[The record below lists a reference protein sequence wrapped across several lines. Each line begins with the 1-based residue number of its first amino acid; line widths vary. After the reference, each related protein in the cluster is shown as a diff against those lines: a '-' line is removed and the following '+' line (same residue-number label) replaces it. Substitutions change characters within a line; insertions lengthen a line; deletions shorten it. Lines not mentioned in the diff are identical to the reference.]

1 MRKRIRHFLA
11 FQLALITL
19 LLCPV
24 NAYASVLATASNMED
39 YPSMDDY
46 SDGEY
51 MPDNIMSRYEESF
64 EYCPDMPPNPH
75 ARIALAD
82 DVVMVIV
89 ALLAA
94 CGIYVGSNSDLVHQI
109 VSGFDTYIRR
119 TAGNVKSVMTAWAA
133 VLSAEAGKTIEGI
146 KVLLPYLRDYLKSF
160 FIGYGTGALEYSY
173 STGAGALTDGP
184 YSLPGI
190 AFQEKYNTYAFSFS
204 SLYETNMDYDIFWGQ
219 PSVPALDNLY
229 VAYLAGGS
237 ASKYIQVACI
247 NEDDVFEY
255 NGRPHF
261 GWRRY
266 VPADNAYKY
275 SNGVTR
281 YSTGNIN
288 IWASGSPYILDD
300 CIQMVANTISCPLF
314 KDADYARSF
323 LKYGSMDGLI
333 QPDPDFTVTVPNAW
347 TQLQQDTFDRFGN
360 TLTLP
365 STPEE
370 WEAIK
375 SQLASAATADDA
387 LKALSGVMDITSGGG
402 ITSMTPYLHLSYVLD
417 AVSAYAGAGA
427 LSADIRNGFMGDYL
441 NVSIAGSTIEQ
452 LNMYAQTIVN
462 RQVTITGTAEDND
475 KNSFV
480 ITAALAAALIEY
492 LVSVGLLDV
501 AIDIPAGTKVRENV
515 SVAAK
520 AVTPDNP
527 DNPSDLTGILS
538 VISAILAAIGGL
550 PALIATEIIKALAS
564 SPFAS
569 GITLSLDNIRTGIAQ
584 IAQWDFAD
592 WTVAL
597 GAALIAPLKSIA
609 RDLGF
614 DGIASRLDDI
624 AQWDFAD
631 WSVALGATV
640 LLALETAGKRLGI
653 DSLAGALAGI
663 AQWDFADW
671 KVSLRSILDTV
682 FISGLAG
689 ILALIEKLVEL
700 LKDFPNTLK
709 AILQAVLSLPAEIA
723 KEFLEMLKALFIPA
737 NNPFM
742 KLKDE
747 FKLKFPFIAQ
757 ITALLSGIIFVSGDG
772 IPKFEFT
779 YMGVTVG
786 IFNIEWLLD
795 FLPFIHGLILAL
807 AYYKYFHRLQKRLP
821 RIIGGIT

>member
-1 MRKRIRHFLA
+1 MQKKIRQVIA
-11 FQLALITL
+11 FQLAFITL

-24 NAYASVLATASNMED
+24 NAYASSLATASDIESYSDMDNM
-39 YPSMDDY
+39 

-64 EYCPDMPPNPH
+64 DYCPDMPPNPY

-82 DVVMVIV
+82 DVVIVIV

-109 VSGFDTYIRR
+109 ASGFDTYIRR

-160 FIGYGTGALEYSY
+160 FTGYGTGALEYSY
-173 STGAGALTDGP
+173 STGAGVLKDGP
-184 YSLPGI
+184 YAAPVLPDNI
-190 AFQEKYNTYAFSFS
+190 DRYTYLFSFQS
-204 SLYETNMDYDIFWGQ
+204 PKDSNCIYDMF
-219 PSVPALDNLY
+219 LDPLEKNGLTTV
-229 VAYLAGGS
+229 VAAYMNSNFIYFAGF
-237 ASKYIQVACI
+237 
-247 NEDDVFEY
+247 DDVDVFSTQ
-255 NGRPHF
+255 G
-261 GWRRY
+261 
-266 VPADNAYKY
+266 AKY
-275 SNGVTR
+275 SSYRLSVGDGNFK
-281 YSTGNIN
+281 YSDGLVYSNYQNPASWTG
-288 IWASGSPYILDD
+288 LDKD
-300 CIQMVANTISCPLF
+300 GNAQFFANCMPFPVFQDLE
-314 KDADYARSF
+314 YARSYV
-323 LKYGSMDGLI
+323 KYGTMDGLV
-333 QPDPDFTVTVPNAW
+333 QPSPDFTVTVQNAW
-347 TQLQQDTFDRFGN
+347 TQLQQDTLDRFGN

-375 SQLASAATADDA
+375 SQLASAATTDDA

-417 AVSAYAGAGA
+417 AVSAYAGVGT
-427 LSADIRNGFMGDYL
+427 LSADIRNGFIGNYL

-452 LNMYAQTIVN
+452 LSMYAQTIVN
-462 RQVTITGTAEDND
+462 RQVTISGTAEDND

-520 AVTPDNP
+520 AVNPDNP

-569 GITLSLDNIRTGIAQ
+569 GITLNLDNIRTGIAQ

-592 WTVAL
+592 WAIAL
-597 GAALIAPLKSIA
+597 GAALIAPLKSVA
-609 RDLGF
+609 SDLGF

-624 AQWDFAD
+624 AHWDFAD
-631 WSVALGATV
+631 WTTALGASL
-640 LLALETAGKRLGI
+640 LLALETAGNRFGI
-653 DSLAGALAGI
+653 DSLVGTIADI

-671 KVSLRSILDTV
+671 KVSLRGILDTV

-689 ILALIEKLVEL
+689 ILALIERLVEL

-709 AILQAVLSLPAEIA
+709 SILQAIISLPAEIA
-723 KEFLEMLKALFIPA
+723 KEFIELLKTLFIPA
-737 NNPFM
+737 NNPFV

-757 ITALLSGIIFVSGDG
+757 IAALLSGIIFVSGDG